1 MAREKTMPGQP
12 TMVRLADAERAALK
26 LVAQRDSV
34 TVSEVI
40 RRAVLKDL
48 REVAR
53 GERDE

>member
-1 MAREKTMPGQP
+1 
-12 TMVRLADAERAALK
+12 MVRLADAERAALK